1 MSVAKGVAV
10 GMEIGGGQTTVA
22 LIDRDGGVRE
32 RCMAKTLRGRPAV
45 ATLDPYLRA
54 IDTMLQHARD
64 QDLEVAGIGVSIPGS
79 VDGPARRPLQV
90 PVLPSLNN
98 FPLGD
103 LLESRY
109 HLPIQVHTD
118 VDAAVLGEHRFGA
131 GKTHQRLLFLTV
143 NAVVGASLVVDG
155 QLEYPGRQYVGHV
168 CHVPIA
174 STGPRCSCGKC
185 GCINTLISI
194 EAVKRMVQRAL
205 RRGEETTLTQRFLN
219 HEAFSHQLLAEEAVR
234 GDSLAQRVYRELARW
249 IVEALT
255 RYLGLF
261 EPNLFILGGGV
272 LYGGDLLLS
281 QIRTLIQDRPKS
293 PLWQMIEVVPA
304 CLGSD
309 VALIGSIAPFTFV

>member
-22 LIDRDGGVRE
+22 LIDQNGCVQE
-32 RCMAKTLRGRPAV
+32 RYVARTLRGRPAV
-45 ATLDPYLRA
+45 ATFDPYLRA
-54 IDTMLQHARD
+54 IDMMLQHAREHEM
-64 QDLEVAGIGVSIPGS
+64 EVLGIGVSVPGS
-79 VDGPARRPLQV
+79 VDSLTRRPLQV
-90 PVLPSLNN
+90 PILPSLNN
-98 FPLGD
+98 FPIGD

-109 HLPIQVHTD
+109 QLPIHVHAD

-155 QLEYPGRQYVGHV
+155 QLERSGRQYVGHV

-194 EAVKRMVQRAL
+194 EAVKKMVQRAL

-219 HEAFSHQLLAEEAVR
+219 HEVFSHQLLAEEAVR
-234 GDSLAQRVYRELARW
+234 GDNLALRIYRELARW
-249 IVEALT
+249 LVEAIT
-255 RYLGLF
+255 RYIGLF
-261 EPNLFILGGGV
+261 EPNIFILGGGV
-272 LYGGDLLLS
+272 LYGGDLLLA
-281 QIRTLIQDRPKS
+281 QIRTLIGDRPPS

-304 CLGSD
+304 CLGGD
-309 VALIGSIAPFTFV
+309 VALIGSVAPFALL